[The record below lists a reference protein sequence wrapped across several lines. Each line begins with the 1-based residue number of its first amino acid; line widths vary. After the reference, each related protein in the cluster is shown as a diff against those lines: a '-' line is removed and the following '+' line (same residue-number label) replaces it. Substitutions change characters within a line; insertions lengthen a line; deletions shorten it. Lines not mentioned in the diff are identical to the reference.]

1 MNPISEFQ
9 NSFSDSKLNFA
20 LVIQNGEK
28 CYQFQI
34 RKDNPYRKPSADG
47 KQPSGANQ
55 NSLSYDRIFSDLS
68 ASNDDELLNISAI
81 GSSRTGGN
89 EKSNKVRERI
99 FWVLYNL
106 QSCKSQFEGNC

>member
-1 MNPISEFQ
+1 MN
-9 NSFSDSKLNFA
+9 FS

-28 CYQFQI
+28 YVQFQI

-81 GSSRTGGN
+81 GSSRN
-89 EKSNKVRERI
+89 EKSNKVRETF
-99 FWVLYNL
+99 FWILFNL
-106 QSCKSQFEGNC
+106 GFCTICSHAKFSLMYLA

>member
-1 MNPISEFQ
+1 M
-9 NSFSDSKLNFA
+9 
-20 LVIQNGEK
+20 VIQNGEK

-99 FWVLYNL
+99 FGFCTICSHAKVSLKEIVK
-106 QSCKSQFEGNC
+106 CRKDVKSSLFVAICL